1 MKIGEV
7 AQVAQCTVETVRY
20 YEKEGL
26 LPSPGRTE
34 GNYRTYGVEHVERLR
49 FIRNCRALD
58 MSHGE
63 IRTLLGL
70 IDQSTEGCGTINVVF
85 DQHIAHV
92 DERIKELK
100 QLKRQLSTLRER
112 CQAEQPIN
120 ACGILQGLAAMEGEP
135 KQKRHTHLG

>member
-7 AQVAQCTVETVRY
+7 AQLAQCKVETVRY

-26 LPSPGRTE
+26 LPEPARTE
-34 GNYRTYGVEHVERLR
+34 GNFRLYGSDHVERLR

-70 IDQSTEGCGTINVVF
+70 VDLPAEGCGTINVVF
-85 DQHIAHV
+85 DQHINHV

-100 QLKRQLSTLRER
+100 QLKRQLTALRER
-112 CQAEQPIN
+112 CQAEQPVN
-120 ACGILQGLAAMEGEP
+120 ACGILQGLAAMQTEP
-135 KQKRHTHLG
+135 KQERHTHLG